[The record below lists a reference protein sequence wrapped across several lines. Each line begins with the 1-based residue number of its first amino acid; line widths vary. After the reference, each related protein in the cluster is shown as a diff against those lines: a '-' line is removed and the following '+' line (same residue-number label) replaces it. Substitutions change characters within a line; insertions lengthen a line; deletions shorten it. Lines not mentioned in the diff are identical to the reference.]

1 MYHLNS
7 NSSLLFLFEQLIGV
21 TVSLIIMDVLWCM
34 TMRNVWASNPFKNA
48 SSVGWFDYL
57 RTITL
62 YTSWVN
68 VGIKVII
75 VFWLVFITRQVQ

>member
-1 MYHLNS
+1 
-7 NSSLLFLFEQLIGV
+7 
-21 TVSLIIMDVLWCM
+21 MDVLWCM
-34 TMRNVWASNPFKNA
+34 TMRNVWASKPFKNA

-68 VGIKVII
+68 VGIKAII